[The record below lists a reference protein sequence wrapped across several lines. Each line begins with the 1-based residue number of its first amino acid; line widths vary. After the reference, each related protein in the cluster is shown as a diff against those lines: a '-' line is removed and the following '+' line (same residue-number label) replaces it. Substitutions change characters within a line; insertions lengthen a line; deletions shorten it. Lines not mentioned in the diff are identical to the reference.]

1 MIYYIVYFFAKG
13 EEWALRIIIDKI
25 LLLAI
30 IMLVGFLAEKS
41 GYIKGLRSA
50 TSQLLTRIT
59 LPLLVITT
67 LSGQEK
73 SVQAQN
79 TAVAVF
85 VFGLLFIFLLLLL
98 GKFSTIPFGFNKKR
112 NDVHTCLTAF
122 GNTIF
127 LGYPLL
133 DAIWGQQAVFYA
145 AFFSIA
151 NDLTAWTLGV
161 LILSRSQGGKLD
173 FRRLFNPTTLS
184 YVVGALMFVFSLRLP
199 GFLHEAASTVGSTTT
214 VLSMLFLGATL
225 ASVRLREVIAGLSSV
240 TIILLKMILVPLGAF
255 YVMRWLI
262 PALDL
267 PVDML
272 VSSVVALMLAM
283 PCQSVFAI
291 LAQECGGDTE
301 YAATTICMTTA
312 ASLLTLPFVYTFM
325 I

>member
-1 MIYYIVYFFAKG
+1 MGVIV
-13 EEWALRIIIDKI
+13 EKI

-30 IMLVGFLAEKS
+30 IMLVGFIAEKT
-41 GYIKGLRSA
+41 GFCKGLRSA

-67 LSGQEK
+67 LSGQTR
-73 SVQAQN
+73 SAQTQN

-85 VFGLLFIFLLLLL
+85 LFGLLFISVLLLL
-98 GKFSTIPFGFNKKR
+98 GKFSTIPFGFDKKR

-133 DAIWGQQAVFYA
+133 DAIWGPQAVFYA

-151 NDLTAWTLGV
+151 NDLTAWTVGV
-161 LILSRSQGGKLD
+161 LILSRSKNGKLD

-184 YVVGALMFVFSLRLP
+184 YVIGALMFAFSLRLP
-199 GFLHEAASTVGSTTT
+199 GILHETATTIGSTTT

-225 ASVRLREVIAGLSSV
+225 ASVRLRELIAGLSSV
-240 TIILLKMILVPLGAF
+240 TIVLIKMILVPLGAF
-255 YVMRWLI
+255 FAIRWLI
-262 PALDL
+262 PALQL
-267 PVDML
+267 PVDAL
-272 VSSVVALMLAM
+272 IAAVVALELAM

-301 YAATTICMTTA
+301 YAATTICLTTA

>member
-1 MIYYIVYFFAKG
+1 MDIVV
-13 EEWALRIIIDKI
+13 DKI
-25 LLLAI
+25 LLLALL
-30 IMLVGFLAEKS
+30 MLVGFVAEKT
-41 GYIKGLRSA
+41 GFVKGLRGA

-67 LSGQEK
+67 LSGQARNA
-73 SVQAQN
+73 QTQN
-79 TAVAVF
+79 TAIAVF
-85 VFGLLFIFLLLLL
+85 VFGLAFVAILLFL
-98 GKFSTIPFGFNKKR
+98 GKLSGIPLRFPKKR
-112 NDVHTCLTAF
+112 RDVHTCLTAF

-133 DAIWGQQAVFYA
+133 EAVLGKEAVFYA

-161 LILSRSQGGKLD
+161 LILSRSKDGKMN
-173 FRRLFNPTTLS
+173 FRRLLNPTTLS
-184 YVVGALMFVFSLRLP
+184 YVVGALMFAFSLRLP
-199 GFLHEAASTVGSTTT
+199 PLLHEAASTIGSTTT

-225 ASVRLREVIAGLSSV
+225 ASVRARELFAGLSSI
-240 TIILLKMILVPLGAF
+240 TIIILKMLLVPLGAF
-255 YVMRWLI
+255 YALHWLI
-262 PALDL
+262 PTLGL

-272 VSSVVALMLAM
+272 LIPVLTLEIAM

-301 YAATTICMTTA
+301 YAATAICLTTA
-312 ASLLTLPFVYTFM
+312 ASLVTLPLIYTFM

>member
-1 MIYYIVYFFAKG
+1 VTLSVIV
-13 EEWALRIIIDKI
+13 DKI
-25 LLLAI
+25 LLLGI
-30 IMLVGFLAEKS
+30 IMFVGFITEKT
-41 GYIKGLRSA
+41 GFIKGLRGI

-67 LSGQEK
+67 LSGQTK
-73 SVQAQN
+73 SVQTQN
-79 TAVAVF
+79 TAMAIF
-85 VFGLLFIFLLLLL
+85 VFGLLFVGILLLL
-98 GKFSTIPFGFNKKR
+98 GKFSTIPFGFSKKR

-133 DAIWGQQAVFYA
+133 DAIWGPQAVFYA

-151 NDLTAWTLGV
+151 NDLTAWTIGI
-161 LILSRSQGGKLD
+161 LILSRSKNGKIE
-173 FRRLFNPTTLS
+173 FRRLLNPTTLS
-184 YVVGALMFVFSLRLP
+184 YVIGALMFIFSIRLP
-199 GFLHEAASTVGSTTT
+199 GMLHEAASTIGSTTT

-225 ASVRLREVIAGLSSV
+225 ASVRFRELVAGLSSI
-240 TIILLKMILVPLGAF
+240 TIIVIKMILVPIGA
-255 YVMRWLI
+255 YYAIRWLI
-262 PALDL
+262 PALEL
-267 PVDML
+267 PVDIL
-272 VSSVVALMLAM
+272 LASVVALEIAM

-312 ASLLTLPFVYTFM
+312 ASLVTLPFIYTFM